1 MTKAEAVREFKR
13 NYRKL
18 YIDRVDYWTAH
29 LAWSEYVDSLNK
41 DKQITD
47 KQASNWSTPF
57 PYGKPLAPSKEQLEM
72 EVYSND

>member
-47 KQASNWSTPF
+47 KQASTWSTPF
-57 PYGKPLAPSKEQLEM
+57 PYGKQLSPSKAQLEM
-72 EVYSND
+72 EVNSND